1 MDGAVWGVMRRK
13 MIESVALRRGVLHRM
28 PWRIG
33 NRGVN
38 RAVLGCVATF
48 ATGIDENATRL

>member
-13 MIESVALRRGVLHRM
+13 MIESVALRRGVVHRM

-38 RAVLGCVATF
+38 RAVHRFIATF
-48 ATGIDENATRL
+48 ATGIDENATHL